1 MKIKDIIQD
10 CTLGITLYATN
21 DNIKDFISYL
31 IYNKTVIEQF
41 PNMVIAINS
50 DEEDLSFIKELLSMY
65 IEEVDLIFLDQNRG
79 HMFGT
84 MDLDEA
90 VLNASKSY
98 PQKYLFKISQDIILE
113 PSLEEW
119 DIKENQDFY
128 FVPGFSYETLQ
139 RNIDSSTLYN
149 VFIKA
154 EGKDFTPQSNFFI
167 LNKETFSS
175 IYGDKNTINR
185 IYTQFQEI
193 LKNKPNAKCWEEF
206 TEPKF
211 DCETYLG
218 INVKSLTSNF
228 QNLLDESSFNSLW
241 GYVNTYKVGDPS
253 HKNIMLPCGVCHFQ
267 FRHNPITKLTKT

>member
-1 MKIKDIIQD
+1 MKIKNLIQD

-31 IYNKTVIEQF
+31 IYNKTLIEEF

-50 DEEDLSFIKELLSMY
+50 DEEDLSFIKELLSIY
-65 IEEVDLIFLDQNRG
+65 VEGVDLIFLDQNRG

-90 VLNASKSY
+90 VFNASKAY

-113 PSLEEW
+113 PSLKEW
-119 DIKENQDFY
+119 EIKENQDFY
-128 FVPGFSYETLQ
+128 FVPGFSYETVK
-139 RNIDSSTLYN
+139 RNVDPSTLYN
-149 VFIKA
+149 IFSKA
-154 EGKDFTPQSNFFI
+154 KEKDFTPQSNFFI
-167 LNKETFSS
+167 INKSVFPF
-175 IYGDKNTINR
+175 IYGDTNSINE

-193 LKNKPNAKCWEEF
+193 LKNNPNAKCWEEF
-206 TEPKF
+206 PNPKF

-218 INVKSLTSNF
+218 NNIKSFTSSF
-228 QNLLDESSFNSLW
+228 QNLLDIDSFNSLW
-241 GYVNTYKVGDPS
+241 NYVNTYKVGDPS

-267 FRHNPITKLTKT
+267 FKHQPITKLAKT